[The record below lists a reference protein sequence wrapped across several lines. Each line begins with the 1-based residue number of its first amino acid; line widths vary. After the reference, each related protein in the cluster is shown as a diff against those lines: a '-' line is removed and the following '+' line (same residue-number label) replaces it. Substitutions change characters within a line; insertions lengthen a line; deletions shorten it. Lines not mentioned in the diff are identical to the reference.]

1 MMQEQK
7 VAKFVKLVLAGGVA
21 LSVVHCYAQEHSSV
35 KTVLSSQPSNQG
47 ATKDEASKTTSDG
60 VKVSTLA
67 PLKDSKEEPKKEEG
81 KGDVKP
87 APAATVQPSETAHTA
102 EAAKSSPPT
111 KFDINQGFSALA
123 EKTVPAVVNVS
134 TTQVIDKREKGGV
147 PQFPP
152 GSPFDEFFKDFF
164 DQMEQRPR
172 RVTSLG
178 SGFIIKSDESAA
190 YVVTNSHVVAD
201 AKEITVF
208 TDKNLELKAEIIA
221 IDERTDIALLKI
233 KTDMLPADQRKL
245 PTVEWGDSHKA
256 KVGDWVLAI
265 GNPFGLGSTVTSGI
279 ISNRSRDIGMR
290 GSKTS
295 RVSEYVDDF
304 MQHDASINMG
314 NSGGPLF
321 NLEGK
326 VIGINTAI
334 FSPSGG
340 NVGIGFA
347 IPSAV
352 AAETVKQLIE
362 FGRTKR
368 GWLGVRIQM
377 VTDDVA
383 ESLGLGK
390 AHGAI
395 VGKVTPHGPAANGG
409 IEPGDIILE
418 FDGKE
423 IGDKARLSRIVGE
436 TEVGKKVKVKLL
448 RKGKEINT
456 EVVLGEFETSAD
468 SIQQE
473 QNKGDKGQAPTTGVE
488 VIGIRV
494 AESKKHDLKDQKGV
508 VVTDI
513 DSETPAALLLSKGD
527 IILEVNQQE
536 VKTPEDFKNL
546 IEDAKK
552 KGRKNVLLLVQRQGD
567 VTFVPIRLEGDDEKD
582 SHKDSHKESSKK

>member
-7 VAKFVKLVLAGGVA
+7 IANVVKLILASGVA
-21 LSVVHCYAQEHSSV
+21 LSAITCYAEERGPIKS
-35 KTVLSSQPSNQG
+35 VLSSQPSNQET
-47 ATKDEASKTTSDG
+47 TKDESGKAIPSNQDAKSPKDEVKAEVKTE
-60 VKVSTLA
+60 VKSSA
-67 PLKDSKEEPKKEEG
+67 PETA
-81 KGDVKP
+81 P
-87 APAATVQPSETAHTA
+87 AP
-102 EAAKSSPPT
+102 EAAKSSSAT
-111 KFDINQGFSALA
+111 KYDITQGFSAIA

-134 TTQVIDKREKGGV
+134 TTQVIDRREKGGV

-152 GSPFDEFFKDFF
+152 GSPFDEFFKEFF

-178 SGFIIKSDESAA
+178 SGFIIKSDETAA
-190 YVVTNSHVVAD
+190 FIVTNSHVVAD

-208 TDKNLELKAEIIA
+208 TDKNLELKGEIVA
-221 IDERTDIALLKI
+221 VDERTDIALVKV
-233 KTDMLPADQRKL
+233 KTDHLPVGQRKL
-245 PTVEWGDSHKA
+245 PTVEWGDSNKV

-290 GSKTS
+290 GSKSS

-326 VIGINTAI
+326 VVGINTAI

-347 IPSAV
+347 IPAAV

-383 ESLGLGK
+383 ESLGLSK
-390 AHGAI
+390 SHGAI
-395 VGKVTPHGPAANGG
+395 VGKVTPNGPAANGG

-423 IGDKARLSRIVGE
+423 IGDKTRLSRVVGE
-436 TEVGKKVKVKLL
+436 TEVGKKVKVKIW
-448 RKGKEINT
+448 RKGKEITT

-468 SIQQE
+468 SVQPE
-473 QNKGDKGQAPTTGVE
+473 QNKSDKGPSTTPGVE

-494 AESKKHDLKDQKGV
+494 SESKKHDLKEQKGV
-508 VVTDI
+508 VITEI
-513 DSETPAALLLSKGD
+513 DPDTPAALVLSKGD
-527 IILEVNQQE
+527 IILEVNQE
-536 VKTPEDFKNL
+536 PVKTPEDFKNFV
-546 IEDAKK
+546 EEAKK
-552 KGRKNVLLLVQRQGD
+552 KGRKSVLLLVSRQGD
-567 VTFVPIRLEGDDEKD
+567 VSFVTIRFETDEEKD
-582 SHKDSHKESSKK
+582 ERNKASKK